1 MLILTGSVDCYYS
14 DDDMMSGHAVTG
26 YVDALKQIVEE
37 RIERLTAFK
46 GEFTIPHLL
55 PRPHS

>member
-1 MLILTGSVDCYYS
+1 
-14 DDDMMSGHAVTG
+14 MMSGHAVTG